1 MGIENYF
8 LTYHELVLS
17 RILSGVTKLYPH
29 QREALLAIYQKASR
43 GEMDAPTRQ
52 AALILAGV
60 GTGKTLIQALTP
72 FILAPWMPGEKVLFL
87 SDNCTLRE
95 RFLRDFPTNSSGR
108 PLYEQW
114 LLYSLDILPTGVPP
128 PSIVELDAGNFDSYA
143 YTMYEASMLVGNRQ
157 FVLNLVNRGDIEPDS
172 VGLLVV
178 DEAHFSAAASYRTI
192 THYFEQALLTYF
204 TGSKFRSD
212 SQPLPYV
219 HYTEVPE
226 LDELGNSTVRYAPAA
241 DYSFSLQEAWKLDPP
256 PIKKLTLKEATSEAF
271 LVEED
276 GIEVEYSPESFFA
289 KAETDRLWFRRI
301 LLADSFSLPVLHKA
315 VEVLL
320 SKREATN
327 QPHGMIVRA
336 LNIPHVHRVAKL
348 LEDNFRSLQGKVG
361 MIHSDHDTYDLAG
374 RPSEI
379 LRRFYNGDLW
389 VLVHCGMVG
398 VGFDHPWASV
408 SCCLCI
414 LKSLSPAEQEWGR
427 IIRRV
432 PGEPPGQFPSLEHPN
447 WGVVVTHESL
457 KIRPLFEEFLQ
468 GKESDTI
475 TEVPPPP
482 RTTPVLNAAYEA
494 GETVLSLSDT
504 SSLKPGDVL
513 QLTATLEPEIPGSP
527 KFDLTEELGS
537 TNRGSNGTESDS
549 PINDGSDSDREA
561 AELANQVL
569 QDLPLGEVKETP
581 NSESPLP
588 WQAEVEAI
596 SAHLAQ
602 IRRVR
607 TLSIQVEAVL
617 DDHQVQITPVWSD
630 LPNGATVKLE
640 RTRPQEPD
648 ANFLGHVNLDWQ
660 VLVGEQLISLSEYKK
675 RVLLQSKGLELD
687 PEGEITAGGVPLR
700 SSMPTAVYEVFLK
713 GLEAELTST
722 EIEVP
727 HPTACAR
734 PDIAKMETQARY
746 GAKIRGLIHE
756 LFKQRHL
763 IADGVSGNSLVE
775 RPVKLL
781 ASAISRVE
789 EKGHEV
795 SFKNNQQ
802 LIHSAV
808 FGQIK
813 ETTGRSWSEHNDQQY
828 QEAYRLARI
837 YLMRLTEQIR
847 WQRKSIHSSAR

>member
-29 QREALLAIYQKASR
+29 QRQALLAIYQKASR
-43 GEMDAPTRQ
+43 GEMDAPYRQ

-72 FILAPWMPGEKVLFL
+72 FVLAPWMPGEKVLFL

-108 PLYEQW
+108 PLYDQW
-114 LLYSLDILPTGVPP
+114 LLYSLDILPPGVPP
-128 PSIVELDAGNFDSYA
+128 PAIVELDAGNFDRGAYA
-143 YTMYEASMLVGNRQ
+143 MYEASMLVGNRQ

-226 LDELGNSTVRYAPAA
+226 LDELGNSTVRYAPLS
-241 DYSFSLQEAWKLDPP
+241 DYSFSLQDAWKLDPP

-271 LVEED
+271 LVEEE

-289 KAETDRLWFRRI
+289 KAESDRLWFRRI
-301 LLADSFSLPVLHKA
+301 LLADSFCLPVLHKA

-374 RPSEI
+374 RPSDI
-379 LRRFYNGDLW
+379 IRRFYNGDLW

-475 TEVPPPP
+475 AEIPSPP
-482 RTTPVLNAAYEA
+482 RITPVLSAAYEA
-494 GETVLSLSDT
+494 GETVLTLSDT
-504 SSLKPGDVL
+504 RTLKPGDVL
-513 QLTATLEPEIPGSP
+513 QLTATRSPEIPGEP
-527 KFDLTEELGS
+527 KFDLTEELRS
-537 TNRGSNGTESDS
+537 TNSLTAATES
-549 PINDGSDSDREA
+549 A
-561 AELANQVL
+561 AYQTEQSNSETPAASETNQVL
-569 QDLPLGEVKETP
+569 QGLPLATEFENPTQ
-581 NSESPLP
+581 SAQEP
-588 WQAEVEAI
+588 WSAEVEAI

-602 IRRVR
+602 IRGVR
-607 TLSIQVEAVL
+607 TLSVQVEAVL

-648 ANFLGHVNLDWQ
+648 ANFLSHVNLDWQ
-660 VLVGEQLISLSEYKK
+660 VWVGEELISLSEYKK
-675 RVLLQSKGLELD
+675 RVLLLS
-687 PEGEITAGGVPLR
+687 
-700 SSMPTAVYEVFLK
+700 
-713 GLEAELTST
+713 
-722 EIEVP
+722 
-727 HPTACAR
+727 
-734 PDIAKMETQARY
+734 
-746 GAKIRGLIHE
+746 
-756 LFKQRHL
+756 
-763 IADGVSGNSLVE
+763 
-775 RPVKLL
+775 
-781 ASAISRVE
+781 
-789 EKGHEV
+789 
-795 SFKNNQQ
+795 
-802 LIHSAV
+802 
-808 FGQIK
+808 
-813 ETTGRSWSEHNDQQY
+813 
-828 QEAYRLARI
+828 
-837 YLMRLTEQIR
+837 
-847 WQRKSIHSSAR
+847 